1 MTKLFIA
8 DIRSA
13 EGPKPLVTVRAAA
26 EGEARLF
33 LSAAYPDDTIVAVA
47 EPGAWTSDADTG
59 SRNGDIREHAGVVWQ
74 APSSL
79 AD

>member
-8 DIRSA
+8 NIRAA
-13 EGPKPLVTVRAAA
+13 EGPRPLVTVRAAA

-33 LSAAYPDDTIVAVA
+33 LAAAYPDDEVVDVA
-47 EPGAWTSDADTG
+47 EPSDWTTDADTG
-59 SRNGDIREHAGVVWQ
+59 ARDGDIREHAGVAWQ

-79 AD
+79 A

>member
-8 DIRSA
+8 NIRA
-13 EGPKPLVTVRAAA
+13 AHGARPLVTVRAAA

-33 LSAAYPDDTIVAVA
+33 LAAAYPDDTILDVV
-47 EPGAWTSDADTG
+47 EPGDWTSDADTG
-59 SRNGDIREHAGVVWQ
+59 SRDGDIREHAGVAWQ

-79 AD
+79 TG